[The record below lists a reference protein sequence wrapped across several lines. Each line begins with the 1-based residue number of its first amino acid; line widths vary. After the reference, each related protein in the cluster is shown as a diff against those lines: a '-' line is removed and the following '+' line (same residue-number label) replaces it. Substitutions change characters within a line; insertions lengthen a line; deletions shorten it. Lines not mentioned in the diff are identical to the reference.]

1 WSQTAW
7 CDHYQAMTAFPWP
20 EIPTASGRVCVK
32 DDDAIVGSRVTF
44 ADATRCTC
52 VSRGIEFLLFCSS
65 SQQLLALP
73 AQPGLWRAFAKN
85 RSNSGAILPRDPFVR
100 SVNLAWLSEREF
112 SARSPDA
119 STAPVP

>member
-1 WSQTAW
+1 
-7 CDHYQAMTAFPWP
+7 MTAFPWP

-85 RSNSGAILPRDPFVR
+85 RSNSGAILPRDPFTPPR
-100 SVNLAWLSEREF
+100 PRYLELTRIIIWQETLPGDPQTHADAERIF
-112 SARSPDA
+112 HQQ
-119 STAPVP
+119 